1 MGTFPVMRVRLVHSK
16 KQEYLPSLLLR
27 LLPLHLPLKALPV
40 ARQPA
45 PPVLLHYLP
54 VVQLPR
60 LQLQG
65 REGGRGGEGK
75 EREGERE
82 GREGG
87 RERGRGKGG
96 KEGEGKRERR
106 EEGKRGMRRYVV
118 CLCM

>member
-1 MGTFPVMRVRLVHSK
+1 MRVQLVHSK
-16 KQEYLPSLLLR
+16 KQQYLPSLLLR

-60 LQLQG
+60 LQLQRREG
-65 REGGRGGEGK
+65 GREGEGKEGEGEREEREGGRGGEG
-75 EREGERE
+75 RE
-82 GREGG
+82 GR

-96 KEGEGKRERR
+96 RKVNVE
-106 EEGKRGMRRYVV
+106 
-118 CLCM
+118 